1 MTQEIEKKLDILIKL
16 TAFNVIKEDAT
27 QTGKFARGLQ
37 GFRAFCDNLTY
48 ITKRLKEDIPTNES
62 EVIHTNSSSSRQT
75 AKLEFTSMS
84 SKVKVKYVNDEEF
97 KEYLDS
103 DYGTIAVYEE
113 WKPGLFEKFNVTML
127 FKRLQHHFGEL
138 IRDGKI
144 SILVELYQGKIAKIG
159 PEQLKYQEVEPRDY
173 SAFTPL
179 IATSVPYSNDGKTGQ
194 ITFNLYLCDR
204 GRTDKWNQLYL
215 LYQGRPVGDGFISE
229 IDEFTEHPIWK
240 HRFLTGYITCD
251 FCEINELRQGLKI
264 NDERDF
270 LFKEL
275 LKMEKFLENKVKEH
289 SKGLYEL
296 KLQRQVTELVK
307 DLQLFFKSKNI
318 FNFKIAKSM
327 GFLSKENNEIEVVE
341 LAKTAGNDPAL
352 DVKNPTGEGT
362 EVSGTGKFDSSEVIK
377 EDEGPDKTL
386 NPEIGSHGGTGS
398 DTKVGGLGEDAKT
411 DLDAQDTEK
420 GFTASDSG
428 FNKPVEESQPHETGG
443 KEKIRRKG
451 KIGRAHV

>member
-1 MTQEIEKKLDILIKL
+1 
-16 TAFNVIKEDAT
+16 
-27 QTGKFARGLQ
+27 
-37 GFRAFCDNLTY
+37 
-48 ITKRLKEDIPTNES
+48 
-62 EVIHTNSSSSRQT
+62 
-75 AKLEFTSMS
+75 
-84 SKVKVKYVNDEEF
+84 
-97 KEYLDS
+97 
-103 DYGTIAVYEE
+103 
-113 WKPGLFEKFNVTML
+113 
-127 FKRLQHHFGEL
+127 
-138 IRDGKI
+138 
-144 SILVELYQGKIAKIG
+144 
-159 PEQLKYQEVEPRDY
+159 
-173 SAFTPL
+173 
-179 IATSVPYSNDGKTGQ
+179 
-194 ITFNLYLCDR
+194 
-204 GRTDKWNQLYL
+204 
-215 LYQGRPVGDGFISE
+215 
-229 IDEFTEHPIWK
+229 
-240 HRFLTGYITCD
+240 
-251 FCEINELRQGLKI
+251 
-264 NDERDF
+264 
-270 LFKEL
+270 
-275 LKMEKFLENKVKEH
+275 
-289 SKGLYEL
+289 LYEL

-451 KIGRAHV
+451 MRHKPRGFGMVFQDDEFNEDLSWFDDINSVVIINSQHPRYLSRSQDESNFKAVMNYLAELYIYEITKLVHAKEEEIQKGMKFLDYKFEYFEKVKQDDKEGRFLNDSE